1 MSRVQPSPVALIGD
15 VVASRSVKDRRGLHR
30 AVEAALAET
39 NDRVDHVEP
48 LEITVGD
55 EFQGVYPHLGAAL
68 EAALRT
74 RLALRPS
81 AESRYGLGRG
91 ATTTLDKARG
101 IKDGPA
107 WWAAREAIVE
117 VERQAERGALALVH
131 TAYRLSEDERDDH
144 GVVHAVNAALHCQ
157 DHMVGSLSER
167 SGRLLRGLLD
177 GMTQRELAT
186 TEGITPSAVSQR
198 VRADGLAVIVRSHE
212 LLRRLP

>member
-1 MSRVQPSPVALIGD
+1 MSQVQVSPVVLIGD
-15 VVASRSVKDRRGLHR
+15 VVASRQSKDRRELHR
-30 AVEAALAET
+30 ALEQALAET
-39 NDRVDHVEP
+39 NARVAHVEP

-74 RLALRPS
+74 RLALRPA

-107 WWAAREAIVE
+107 WWAARDAIVE
-117 VERQAERGALALVH
+117 VEKLASRAALEHVH
-131 TAYRLSEDERDDH
+131 TAYRLADEEADEEGTAR
-144 GVVHAVNAALHCQ
+144 AVEAALQCQ

-167 SGRLLRGLLD
+167 SGRLLKGLLD

-186 TEGITPSAVSQR
+186 AEGITASAVSQR
-198 VRADGLAVIVRSHE
+198 VRADGLAVIVRCHD
-212 LLRRLP
+212 LLRGLR